1 MTRLSDLKDSMLI
14 KDKQL
19 CLGEVWHNERMELLV
34 KDVKSVKFNLELV
47 QWCKD
52 VISDK
57 NGIITMHTSNRLTK
71 GQIIK
76 LNSIMKAKSK
86 ATLQKRVYSLSN
98 LFTNSFSQSFFER
111 DRNEAWVKF
120 CNEHG
125 LDSGLVKV
133 NRVKQTEK
141 IINSM
146 INNL

>member
-1 MTRLSDLKDSMLI
+1 MTRLSDLKETMLI

-57 NGIITMHTSNRLTK
+57 NGMITMHTSNRLTK

-86 ATLQKRVYSLSN
+86 AT
-98 LFTNSFSQSFFER
+98 
-111 DRNEAWVKF
+111 
-120 CNEHG
+120 
-125 LDSGLVKV
+125 
-133 NRVKQTEK
+133 
-141 IINSM
+141 
-146 INNL
+146 